1 MCERLLSD
9 EERRQRALL
18 LRMSDILMVVDAA
31 GTLDYVS
38 PSTHRMLGYPVGS
51 YVGHDLLD
59 LVPPEHRGTTG
70 AALAAI
76 VTEPGRRG
84 LLDLRLLAADGTYRD
99 HEGLADNLVNDPDVA
114 GVLIVVRDVEERNR
128 TQQAHRSQADVLEL
142 IACEAPL
149 SDVLQAL
156 AVSVEEQL
164 EDKICTV
171 LLAELTDGHLV
182 FRHGASPGMPG
193 LYRAALDGRAIPG
206 DQSPCGQAIR
216 SSTAVLVHDILT
228 DSRFTP
234 MRGLAEACGVRSCWS
249 FPVGSP
255 TTGEVLGTFAL
266 YGRTAGLPDSHTERV
281 VARASR
287 LIAIALD
294 HRTLLARLEHQA
306 HHDDLTGLPN
316 RMSLLDRLGEDLDR
330 HRGEEP
336 GPAIIFLDLDR
347 LKIVND
353 SLGHDVGDEL
363 LVCIAERLS
372 EVLPAGAMVARFGG
386 DEFVV
391 LVDRPGDA
399 SWTEALARQVLAAVA
414 RPLRL
419 AGRLITP
426 SASAGVVVAGSCR
439 SATEML
445 RDADIAMY
453 RAKHRGGARLAVFT
467 DDMRQRAFDRL
478 DLEGEIRHGLAHDEF
493 RVFYQPVIDLSAG
506 NALVGFEALVRWQHP
521 DRGLLGPATFIDLA
535 EETGLIV
542 DLGEWVLR
550 TVAATVHAWG
560 LEVAQLPGTIAVN
573 LAARQLDAPGFV
585 SAVRTAMG
593 AMGDWSLCLELTES
607 ALMGDSS
614 ASRVIID
621 ELAGLGASLAIDDF
635 GTGFSSLSYLT
646 RLPVSTLKID
656 KSFVQDLDKPA
667 GVAVAAAVVN
677 LATGLGLS
685 VVAEGIE
692 TEAQR
697 TALLDLGCR
706 LGQGFL
712 MARPMPQDEAR
723 SFLLA
728 AASSLQVDG

>member
-1 MCERLLSD
+1 LLSD
-9 EERRQRALL
+9 EERRRRALL
-18 LRMSDILMVVDAA
+18 LRMSDILMVLDAD
-31 GTLDYVS
+31 GRLDYVS
-38 PSTHRMLGYPVGS
+38 PSTNRILGYPTDS
-51 YVGHDLLD
+51 YVGQDLLD
-59 LVPPEHRGTTG
+59 LVPPEHRVATG
-70 AALAAI
+70 AALGVITA
-76 VTEPGRRG
+76 EPGRRG
-84 LLDLRLLAADGTYRD
+84 LLDMRLLAADGAYRD
-99 HEGLADNLVNDPDVA
+99 YEGLADNLVKDPDVA

-128 TQQAHRSQADVLEL
+128 IQEAHRSQADVLEL
-142 IACEAPL
+142 IASEAPL
-149 SDVLQAL
+149 HDVLQAL
-156 AVSVEEQL
+156 VVSVEGQL

-171 LLAELTDGHLV
+171 LLTELTDGRLV

-193 LYRAALDGRAIPG
+193 LYRDALEGRQITDHP
-206 DQSPCGQAIR
+206 SPCGQAIR
-216 SSTAVLVHDILT
+216 SSTAVLVPDIFADT
-228 DSRFTP
+228 RFTA
-234 MRGLAEACGVRSCWS
+234 MRGLAQVCEVRSCWS
-249 FPVGSP
+249 FPVVSP
-255 TTGEVLGTFAL
+255 TSGDVLGTFAL
-266 YGRTAGLPDSHTERV
+266 YGRSPGLPDAHTERV
-281 VARASR
+281 LARASR
-287 LIAIALD
+287 LVAIALD
-294 HRTLLARLEHQA
+294 HQTLLARLEHQA

-316 RMSLLDRLGEDLDR
+316 RMALLKRLTDGLRRCNGD
-330 HRGEEP
+330 EP
-336 GPAIIFLDLDR
+336 GPAVIFLDLDR

-363 LVCIAERLS
+363 LVSIAERLS
-372 EVLPAGAMVARFGG
+372 AALPPDAMVARFGG

-399 SWTEALARQVLAAVA
+399 ARTEAMARQVLAAVA
-414 RPLRL
+414 DPVRL

-426 SASAGVVVAGSCR
+426 SASAGVVVAAPGQ

-453 RAKHRGGARLAVFT
+453 RAKHRGGARIAVFT
-467 DDMRQRAFDRL
+467 EDMRQRAFDRL
-478 DLEGEIRHGLAHDEF
+478 DLEGEIRHGLANDEF
-493 RVFYQPVIDLSAG
+493 RVFFQPVIDLPAG

-521 DRGLLGPATFIDLA
+521 QRGLLAPGAFIDLA

-550 TVAATVHAWG
+550 TVAATVHGWSV
-560 LEVAQLPGTIAVN
+560 EVPQLRGTVAVN
-573 LAARQLDAPGFV
+573 LAAKQLDAPGFV
-585 SAVRTAMG
+585 SVVRTAMG
-593 AMGDWSLCLELTES
+593 EMGDWSLCLEFTES

-656 KSFVQDLDKPA
+656 QSFVHDLDKPA
-667 GVAVAAAVVN
+667 GVAVAAAVLN

-685 VVAEGIE
+685 VIAEGIE

-697 TALLDLGCR
+697 AALLALGCR

-712 MARPMPQDEAR
+712 LGRPMPEDEAR

-728 AASSLQVDG
+728 AAAVLQVRG